1 MFFIVQDVFIKK
13 EWNLREVSE
22 LLLDELQHC
31 RTLQKWVWC
40 IRGILSNLK
49 LFRHTSL
56 NAAVKTI
63 LHEYKF
69 LQNLYRNE
77 AKEKE
82 KIWSDLL
89 LANERSAALAVEI
102 DEQNAVQDKII
113 KSKIEVSTLF

>member
-1 MFFIVQDVFIKK
+1 M
-13 EWNLREVSE
+13 
-22 LLLDELQHC
+22 
-31 RTLQKWVWC
+31 QKWVWC